1 MRRLKVLISAYC
13 CEPDRG
19 SEPGVGWNV
28 ALGLAR
34 HHDVWVLTRGA
45 NRAAIEAALP
55 EDPALVIEFVY
66 FDLPD
71 WARSWKRGMRG
82 LQLYYYLWQLGA
94 GGVARALH
102 RRLAFDLVHH
112 LTLGKYWAPSFL
124 WRLDAPLVWGPVG
137 GGESAPTTYYRSYGV
152 RGVVYE
158 LSRTLA
164 QWLAHLDP
172 FVNLTARRS
181 RIALVATPETARRV
195 ERLGA
200 RCIRYVPGQTGV
212 SHEDMQFLDGSV
224 DRAPRPF
231 RVLTVGRL
239 LHWKALHL
247 GLEAFARAEL
257 AGAEY
262 WIIGDGPEEL
272 RLRRLAA
279 SLGMWERVVFRGQI
293 PRREALALLRRC
305 DVLMHPSVH
314 DFSPTVV
321 FEAMAA
327 RKPILCLGLGGPAV
341 QVSPET
347 GVVVPAAD
355 PTQAVV
361 GLARALRRLESNAA
375 LRRRMGAAGRQRVE
389 ALHTWDR
396 NVATLLDVYEEA
408 VGSSSHAPHRPTR
421 RRRIPT
427 GWFS

>member
-1 MRRLKVLISAYC
+1 MRRLRVLLSAYC
-13 CEPDRG
+13 CEPGRG

-34 HHDVWVLTRGA
+34 HHDVWVLTRA
-45 NRAAIEAALP
+45 SNRATIEAALP
-55 EDPALVIEFVY
+55 EGPPPGLKFVY
-66 FDLPD
+66 YDLPA
-71 WARSWKRGMRG
+71 WARWWKRGMRG
-82 LQLYYYLWQLGA
+82 LQLYYYLWQVGA

-102 RRLAFDLVHH
+102 RRIGFDLAHH
-112 LTLGKYWAPSFL
+112 LTLGKYWAPTFL
-124 WRLDAPLVWGPVG
+124 WRVDAPLVWGPLG
-137 GGESAPTTYYRSYGV
+137 GGESAPITYYGSYGL

-164 QWLAHLDP
+164 QWLARLDP
-172 FVNLTARRS
+172 FVNMTARRS
-181 RIALVATPETARRV
+181 RIALVATPDTASRV

-200 RCIRYVPGQTGV
+200 RCVRQVPGQTGV
-212 SHEDMQFLDGSV
+212 SDEDMAVLDGGE
-224 DRAPRPF
+224 DLEPRPF

-247 GLEAFARAEL
+247 GLAAFARAEL
-257 AGAEY
+257 ADAEY
-262 WIIGDGPEEL
+262 WIIGDGPEED

-279 SLGMWERVVFRGQI
+279 SLGLRDRVIFRGQV
-293 PRREALALLRRC
+293 PRHEALVLLRRC

-327 RKPILCLGLGGPAV
+327 RKPVICLGLGGPAV
-341 QVSPET
+341 QVSAAT

-355 PTQAVV
+355 PTAAVA
-361 GLARALRRLESNAA
+361 GLARALRRLESGAG
-375 LRRRMGAAGRQRVE
+375 LRRQLGAAGRERVE

-396 NVATLLDVYEEA
+396 NVGTLLDVYSEV
-408 VGSSSHAPHRPTR
+408 VGDSLPTPDLAGR
-421 RRRIPT
+421 GQPVLIGSP
-427 GWFS
+427 S